1 MGQVGDQ
8 ITKGNTGEAIDQN
21 MLAPDLLPHPPQT
34 SQAKQVQT
42 LPQAWLLPVDVL
54 WLHDGDLHAV
64 RWGEGP

>member
-34 SQAKQVQT
+34 SQAKQV
-42 LPQAWLLPVDVL
+42 
-54 WLHDGDLHAV
+54 
-64 RWGEGP
+64 